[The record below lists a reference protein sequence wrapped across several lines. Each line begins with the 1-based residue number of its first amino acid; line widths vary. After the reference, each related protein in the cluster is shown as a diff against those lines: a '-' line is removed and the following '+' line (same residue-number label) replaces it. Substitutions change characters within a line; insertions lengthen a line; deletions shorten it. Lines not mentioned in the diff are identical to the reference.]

1 MALGDFSRGP
11 RGPLPT
17 LDTDAYRRRVP
28 PKIFVLDTNV
38 LLHDP
43 RAIFK
48 FEENTV
54 VIPIYVIEE
63 IDGFK
68 KELSE
73 RGRNARQTARF
84 LDELRAQ
91 NGHTL
96 QEGVL
101 LENGDEGRLVVAVP
115 THPDELWKRRDNKQ
129 MDNAIMRTAL
139 ELRDSNPDRPV
150 VFVTMDSNL
159 RIRADAMGL
168 RAENYEGGRLRGRDL
183 YTGIVTLSVPKEAVD
198 ALGKREVLDAR
209 ELDLGP
215 GVHPNAGIVL
225 KDRDHPRHT
234 ALGRY
239 DASEDRVVPLRVGRD
254 GAWGVRPRN
263 LEQYLA
269 LDMLLDPDVHLVSLV
284 GKAGTGKTLMAVAA
298 GLQTVL
304 DDGAFQR
311 LVVSR
316 PIFPLGRDVGY
327 LPGTLEEKLNPWMQP
342 IFDNLE
348 YIFAGSRRRSDVR
361 DYAELVRN
369 GTLQVEP
376 LTYIRGRSL
385 PNQFLIVDEAQ
396 NLTPHE
402 VKTVITRAGANTKIV
417 LTGDP
422 DQIDNPYVDAASN
435 GLTIV
440 AERFRGEAVGAHV
453 TLVKGERSELAE
465 RATQLL

>member
-1 MALGDFSRGP
+1 MQQ
-11 RGPLPT
+11 
-17 LDTDAYRRRVP
+17 

-43 RAIFK
+43 HAIFK

-63 IDGFK
+63 VDQFK

-73 RGRNARQTARF
+73 RGRNARSLARTLDRLRESNTSLQDGVQ
-84 LDELRAQ
+84 LDE
-91 NGHTL
+91 GGTL
-96 QEGVL
+96 IVF
-101 LENGDEGRLVVAVP
+101 VP
-115 THPDELWKRRDNKQ
+115 EDPKLWRNRDNRA
-129 MDNAIMRTAL
+129 MDHAIMGTAL
-139 ELRDSNPDRPV
+139 ELRDSKPESKI

-159 RIRADAMGL
+159 RICADAMGL
-168 RAENYEGGRLRGRDL
+168 IAENYEGGRLRVGELYSGVYTLDVAKDL
-183 YTGIVTLSVPKEAVD
+183 VD
-198 ALGKREVLDAR
+198 LLGKREAVPLS
-209 ELDLGP
+209 ELELP
-215 GVHPNAGIVL
+215 EELHPNACIVL
-225 KDRDHPRHT
+225 RDSNHERHT

-239 DASEDRVVPLRVGRD
+239 RESEQVIAPLRVSRE
-254 GAWGVRPRN
+254 GAWGIRPRN
-263 LEQYLA
+263 LEQYFA
-269 LDMLLDPDVHLVSLV
+269 LDMLLDPTIHLVTLV
-284 GKAGTGKTLMAVAA
+284 GKAGTGKTLLAVAA
-298 GLQTVL
+298 GLQNVL
-304 DDGAFQR
+304 EEGAFAR

-348 YIFAGSRRRSDVR
+348 YIFGAARRRMSDHR
-361 DYAELVRN
+361 DHQELLASGVI
-369 GTLQVEP
+369 QIEP

-385 PNQFLIVDEAQ
+385 PNQYLIVDEAQ

-422 DQIDNPYVDAASN
+422 DQIDNPYVDSASN

-440 AERFRGEAVGAHV
+440 AERFRQEAIGAHV
-453 TLVKGERSELAE
+453 MLQKGERSELAE